1 MLLYNIIVG
10 IIAVICFLLIVV
22 VLLQPGQGGGV
33 SGMGGAGAIGGGG
46 GGGLGARRTADLLS
60 KSTTILAGAFM
71 VLCVLANFAI
81 DRGEVSRSI
90 LQEGG
95 PGVNAP
101 IEAPSQTAPAIPQQ
115 GQQEQSGTEGN
126 SENGSGNN

>member
-10 IIAVICFLLIVV
+10 VVAVICFLLIVV
-22 VLLQPGQGGGV
+22 VLLQPGQGQGI
-33 SGMGGAGAIGGGG
+33 SGMGGAGAIGG

-60 KSTTILAGAFM
+60 KSTSILATVFL

-81 DRGEVSRSI
+81 DRGEVNRSI
-90 LQEGG
+90 LQDGA

-101 IEAPSQTAPAIPQQ
+101 VENPSQTVPAIPQQ
-115 GQQEQSGTEGN
+115 QQDNSDEEG
-126 SENGSGNN
+126 EN